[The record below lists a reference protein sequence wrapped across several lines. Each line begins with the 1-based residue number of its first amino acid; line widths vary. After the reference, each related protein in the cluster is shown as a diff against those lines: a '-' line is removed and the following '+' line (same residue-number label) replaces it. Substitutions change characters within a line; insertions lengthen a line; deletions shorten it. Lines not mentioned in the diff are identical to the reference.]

1 MPGKK
6 KKPFI
11 DKKNAV
17 TFHLVHRSQKDPLQ
31 ASEDASKHVLL
42 QAGSK
47 KALEKQKEEERKF
60 GVFYD
65 DEYDY
70 MQHLRETNEA
80 YELEPVDDG
89 RISAKKEQQAV
100 KIQLPSTAFA
110 SDIETQVGLL
120 NKAAPSRG
128 PKLDWDPDIV
138 AALDEDFAFDDPNNQ
153 LEDNFME
160 LANAEGEFGEEEGE
174 FDSDECDMDSNDANM
189 SDDEMRGFPGDQM
202 FMEEET
208 KSRFT
213 SYSMSS
219 SVIRRNEGL
228 TLLDDRFEKFYEQFD
243 NTEIGPLDHED
254 IEGAV
259 DQKSY
264 MLNTI
269 LEEFEKEQDIKK
281 LKDVVDENTGEEMD
295 ANSDESEEEKD
306 MVNVEIEEPGEKWDC
321 ESILSTYSNIYNHPK
336 LIEEPS
342 KSREKKIELTSRLG
356 IPNESLKKP
365 GLSRKQIEQAERD
378 ARVADRASTYRP
390 KDESAQEK
398 KERKQ
403 AIKEERKE
411 RRQEKKA
418 NKKAF
423 TEEKIRLEKE
433 MKNLKNNLQGVK
445 IV

>member
-1 MPGKK
+1 MPGK

-31 ASEDASKHVLL
+31 ASEEASKHVLL
-42 QAGSK
+42 QAVTK
-47 KALEKQKEEERKF
+47 KDFEEKKEEEQKY

-80 YELEPVDDG
+80 CELEAVDVN
-89 RISAKKEQQAV
+89 RIPSRQEQQAA

-110 SDIETQVGLL
+110 SDIETGVGLL
-120 NKAAPSRG
+120 NKAAPSTG
-128 PKLDWDPDIV
+128 PKLDWDPEIV
-138 AALDEDFAFDDPNNQ
+138 AALDDDFKFDDPNNQ
-153 LEDNFME
+153 LDDDFME
-160 LANAEGEFGEEEGE
+160 LANAEGTFADGKEL
-174 FDSDECDMDSNDANM
+174 DSDECDVDSNDAAM
-189 SDDEMRGFPGDQM
+189 SDDEMGGYPGDQM
-202 FMEEET
+202 FMDEET

-219 SVIRRNEGL
+219 SVIRRNDGL

-243 NTEIGPLDHED
+243 DTEIGPLDHED

-259 DQKSY
+259 DQNSY

-269 LEEFEKEQDIKK
+269 LEEFEKQQDPKK
-281 LKDVVDENTGEEMD
+281 LKDVVDENIGEEVD
-295 ANSDESEEEKD
+295 GKNDESEDDDD
-306 MVNVEIEEPGEKWDC
+306 MVDVEVQEPGEKWDC

-336 LIEEPS
+336 LIEEPR
-342 KSREKKIELTSRLG
+342 KERKINLTSRLG
-356 IPNESLKKP
+356 IPNESLKKS
-365 GLSRKQIEQAERD
+365 GLTQKQIEKSERD
-378 ARVADRASTYRP
+378 ARLADKASTYRP
-390 KDESAQEK
+390 KDETQREK

-403 AIKEERKE
+403 AVKEERKE

-433 MKNLKNNLQGVK
+433 LKNLKNNLQGVK

>member
-1 MPGKK
+1 MPGK

-47 KALEKQKEEERKF
+47 KDFDKKKEEERKY

-80 YELEPVDDG
+80 YVLEAVDDK
-89 RISAKKEQQAV
+89 RISSKREQQAV

-110 SDIETQVGLL
+110 SDIETEVGLL

-138 AALDEDFAFDDPNNQ
+138 AALDEDFKFNDPDNQ

-160 LANAEGEFGEEEGE
+160 LANAEGQFGEEEGE

-219 SVIRRNEGL
+219 SVIRRNDGL

-243 NTEIGPLDHED
+243 DTEIGPLDHED

-269 LEEFEKEQDIKK
+269 LEEFEKEQDAKK
-281 LKDVVDENTGEEMD
+281 LKDVVDENMGEEVD
-295 ANSDESEEEKD
+295 AKSDESEDDGD
-306 MVNVEIEEPGEKWDC
+306 MVDVEIEEPGEKWDC

-342 KSREKKIELTSRLG
+342 KERKIELTTRLG

-365 GLSRKQIEQAERD
+365 VLSRKQIEQAER
-378 ARVADRASTYRP
+378 AAKLADRASTYRP
-390 KDESAQEK
+390 KDETPHEK

-403 AIKEERKE
+403 AIKDERKE

-423 TEEKIRLEKE
+423 SEEKIRLEKE
-433 MKNLKNNLQGVK
+433 LKNLKNNLQGVK

>member
-1 MPGKK
+1 MPGR

-31 ASEDASKHVLL
+31 ASEEASKHVLL
-42 QAGSK
+42 QASSK
-47 KALEKQKEEERKF
+47 KDLAKQKEEEQKY

-80 YELEPVDDG
+80 CVLEAVSES
-89 RISAKKEQQAV
+89 RISAKQEQRGP

-110 SDIETQVGLL
+110 SDIETDVGLL

-138 AALDEDFAFDDPNNQ
+138 AALDDDFVFDDPDNQ

-160 LANAEGEFGEEEGE
+160 MANAEGGFVEGEEL
-174 FDSDECDMDSNDANM
+174 DSDECDMDSNDANM

-213 SYSMSS
+213 SYSMTS

-243 NTEIGPLDHED
+243 DCEIGPLDHED

-259 DQKSY
+259 DQNSY

-269 LEEFEKEQDIKK
+269 LEEFEKEQDAKK
-281 LKDVVDENTGEEMD
+281 LKDVVDENVGEEVG
-295 ANSDESEEEKD
+295 AESDESEDAGD
-306 MVNVEIEEPGEKWDC
+306 MVDVEIEEPGEKWDC

-336 LIEEPS
+336 LIEEPR
-342 KSREKKIELTSRLG
+342 KEKKIELTSRLG
-356 IPNESLKKP
+356 IPSKSLKKT
-365 GLSRKQIEQAERD
+365 GLSRKQIEQEER
-378 ARVADRASTYRP
+378 AAKIQDRASTYRP
-390 KDESAQEK
+390 KDETLKEK

-411 RRQEKKA
+411 RRQEKKS